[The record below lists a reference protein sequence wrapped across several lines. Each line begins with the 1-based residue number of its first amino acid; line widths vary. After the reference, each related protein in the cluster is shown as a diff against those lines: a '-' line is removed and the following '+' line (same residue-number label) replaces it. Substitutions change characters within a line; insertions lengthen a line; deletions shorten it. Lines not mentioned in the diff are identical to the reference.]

1 MRGFPPAPEHQV
13 TLANWRLPPFNRWA
27 FSHVR
32 QILPTAPIARA
43 GAPVLPL
50 RRAERALGRL
60 AFQGPDGRE
69 RTIDRMLGETFTGIG
84 PAAGAL
90 QDPAHEVGIGRDIV
104 IVLAMG
110 RLAPAHG
117 HEEAAQIRGLGRV
130 DGIPA
135 GGDDPTDFLLLAAFD
150 AIAKAVM

>member
-1 MRGFPPAPEHQV
+1 VSEQPLMRGFPPAPEHQV
-13 TLANWRLPPFNRWA
+13 TLANWRTAPFNRWA

-69 RTIDRMLGETFTGIG
+69 RTIDRMLGETFT
-84 PAAGAL
+84 
-90 QDPAHEVGIGRDIV
+90 
-104 IVLAMG
+104 
-110 RLAPAHG
+110 
-117 HEEAAQIRGLGRV
+117 
-130 DGIPA
+130 DG
-135 GGDDPTDFLLLAAFD
+135 FL
-150 AIAKAVM
+150 VM